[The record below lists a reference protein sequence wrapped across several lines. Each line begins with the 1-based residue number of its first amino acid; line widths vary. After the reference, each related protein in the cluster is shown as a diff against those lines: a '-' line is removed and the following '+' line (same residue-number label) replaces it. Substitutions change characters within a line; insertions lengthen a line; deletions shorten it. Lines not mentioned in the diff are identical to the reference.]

1 MCYNKYVNER
11 EKGIDTMMATLD
23 MTKPWHEQ
31 SAQARAMIKE
41 EDFYKV
47 ARMLGYKIKIEKR
60 G

>member
-1 MCYNKYVNER
+1 
-11 EKGIDTMMATLD
+11 MMATLD

-31 SAQARAMIKE
+31 TAQARAMIKE